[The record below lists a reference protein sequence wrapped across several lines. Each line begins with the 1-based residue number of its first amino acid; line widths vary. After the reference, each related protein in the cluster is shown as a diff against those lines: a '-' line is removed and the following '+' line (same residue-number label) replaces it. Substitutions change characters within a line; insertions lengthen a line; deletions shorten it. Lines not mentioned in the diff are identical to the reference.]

1 MKFYRLKN
9 NSTLHS
15 FGDVM
20 GDCPILEKKLSQHQ
34 EEYVHPHGGTITDI
48 SNIADIHEKDSYFL
62 FHEDLFFS
70 ELFLSSAIK
79 TAQEKKRNI
88 QFCLAN
94 NTFNER
100 WSLPC
105 SADQKTLH
113 EYGFYYHHKNGE
125 EYEKVIL
132 PQKIYEHIQY
142 MPEQIIQGGAYHAD
156 QCETYATHLISP
168 FHLMMANLAM
178 NLARTVKFQ
187 EKIPAF
193 IRNKFGKAKGKWF
206 YRGLKRMNR
215 IGKNCLIHPTAIIE
229 GSIIGDNTIIGANSI
244 VRLSHLEANCYVS
257 DNVSVIN
264 SVLGQ
269 KTFIANSNYINSC
282 LTYPEAFMIHGP
294 YQISVMGKNAA
305 CFAVINCDIRLDQK
319 NIKISTSNGI
329 LDSGQPFLGVAYG
342 HRSKT
347 GGGNIIAAGRI
358 VPNDLHINPPD
369 NIILNFDK
377 P

>member
-1 MKFYRLKN
+1 MKFYRIKN

-15 FGDVM
+15 FGDEI
-20 GDCPILEKKLSQHQ
+20 GDCPILGEKLSTHQ
-34 EEYVHPHGGTITDI
+34 QSYIQQRKGQIIDV
-48 SNIADIHEKDSYFL
+48 SNRAEIQEKGDYF
-62 FHEDLFFS
+62 FFDQDLFFS
-70 ELFLSSAIK
+70 ESFL
-79 TAQEKKRNI
+79 TAALKIASEKKCNI
-88 QFCLAN
+88 QFCLAK

-100 WSLPC
+100 WSLPN
-105 SADQKTLH
+105 SSNQNEHH
-113 EYGFYYHHKNGE
+113 EYGFYYHHSASDS
-125 EYEKVIL
+125 YEKVVL
-132 PQKIYEHIQY
+132 TQKIYEHIQH
-142 MPEQIIQGGAYHAD
+142 MPEQIIHGGIYHAD
-156 QCETYATHLISP
+156 QCETFAIHLISP

-193 IRNKFGKAKGKWF
+193 LRNRFGKAKGKWF
-206 YRGLKRMNR
+206 YRGLKRMNQ

-244 VRLSHLEANCYVS
+244 VRLSHLESNCYVS

-264 SVLGQ
+264 SVLGE

-282 LTYPEAFMIHGP
+282 LTYPEAFLIHGP
-294 YQISVMGKNAA
+294 YQISVIGKNAA

-358 VPNDLHINPPD
+358 VPNDLHVNPPD
-369 NIILNFDK
+369 NIILSFDK
-377 P
+377 S